1 MSNAPELTRQY
12 PVGRFQP
19 PESLSS
25 ADRLRLI
32 DSVAS
37 APARMRAAAAGL
49 STQELDTPYREGGW
63 TARQVIHH
71 VPESHMNA
79 YIRFKL
85 ALTEV
90 DPVIKPYDE
99 AAWAKLNDVHE
110 ASVESSLA
118 LLEALHQRW
127 VVLMLGMSDA
137 DWERKYIHPEFGA
150 SRTLAFTLAL
160 YAWHGDHHVAHVQS
174 VRSR

>member
-1 MSNAPELTRQY
+1 MSERTSQY
-12 PVGRFQP
+12 PVGRFQAP
-19 PESLSS
+19 GSLSS
-25 ADRLRLI
+25 AERLRLI
-32 DSVAS
+32 ESIAS

-49 STQELDTPYREGGW
+49 SERELDTPYREGGW

-85 ALTEV
+85 ALTEI

-99 AAWAKLNDVHE
+99 AAWAKLNDVRE
-110 ASVESSLA
+110 ASVESSLV
-118 LLEALHQRW
+118 LLDALHQRW
-127 VVLMLGMSDA
+127 VVLMKGLSDA
-137 DWERKYIHPEFGA
+137 EWERRYIHPEFGD
-150 SRTLAFTLAL
+150 SRTLAHTLAL

-174 VRSR
+174 VRSA

>member
-1 MSNAPELTRQY
+1 MSDAPEITRQY
-12 PVGRFQP
+12 PVGRFQA

-25 ADRLRLI
+25 ADRLHLI
-32 DSVAS
+32 ESIAC
-37 APARMRAAAAGL
+37 APARMRAAATGL

-85 ALTEV
+85 ALTEL

-127 VVLMLGMSDA
+127 VVLMRGMSEA
-137 DWERKYIHPEFGA
+137 DWERKYIHPEFGDP
-150 SRTLAFTLAL
+150 RTLAITLAL